1 MLERIEQIVY
11 IDVFFRKNVLHCS
24 NNRRI
29 GRQLH
34 DTSNA
39 STVLNNSYIWLLLM
53 RKVNSFNKASRPI
66 DGILSF
72 SFF

>member
-11 IDVFFRKNVLHCS
+11 VDVLFRKNVLHCS
-24 NNRRI
+24 NDRGV

-34 DTSNA
+34 NA
-39 STVLNNSYIWLLLM
+39 SDTCTVFNNGYIWLLLM
-53 RKVNSFNKASRPI
+53 RKVNIFNQASCSV

-72 SFF
+72 SLS